1 MSPFIRYSLSS
12 FFSDDDTLP
21 NIMRIK
27 TRAAALILSLVG
39 AAVNSFV
46 AARVLS
52 FWRVLKWE
60 TESEWE
66 GSPDSWRVD
75 SLKLVWLLVSAY
87 FTTASIICVIGAV
100 GVIKVRAIPA
110 CRFAARAPD
119 YAIAHPLVCPP
130 VS

>member
-110 CRFAARAPD
+110 CRFATRPPH